1 MVRRLYTL
9 IRTTL
14 TERAAV
20 RAAAKNSVWL
30 LLDKMARLVG
40 GLFVGI
46 WVARYMAPDNFGLF
60 NSIVAISGLA
70 LTFSGLG
77 IEAIMVRYIVKYPR
91 HDSLIL
97 GTAVGLRIIS
107 GAIIG
112 IGLCGIPLFI
122 HYQTI
127 SPWIWVLIATTMITS
142 SVSIIRQWFEARVAS
157 KFVVISELGAFL
169 ISTILKIIGVVCH
182 FPLNWFVTIVIAE
195 SVFAIVGYGGI
206 YLRQKSAAPW
216 RFSGRIARVL
226 FRQSWPM
233 LLSSL
238 ALILYTKIDQV
249 MILSLAGSNAAGTY
263 AAAARL
269 LELTY
274 FLPSIIFLSIFP
286 AMTRLRKADF
296 KGYLEKL
303 QLLLS
308 MITLTAYLVAGTIT
322 MLAPWLILSL
332 YGSKYADASL
342 ILSVNIWA
350 LPWVCLSCMGH
361 IFILNEKLTRFAV
374 VKDCIAAALNIGLNW
389 ILIPRYGALGSVFA
403 TLIAFSFTTFW
414 GNALFPPLRPLFKM
428 QLSGLRLAGLA
439 TKIREINR
447 SI

>member
-9 IRTTL
+9 IRTAL
-14 TERAAV
+14 TERAAI
-20 RAAAKNSVWL
+20 RAAAKNSAWL

-60 NSIVAISGLA
+60 NTIVAISGLA

-77 IEAIMVRYIVKYPR
+77 IEAIMVRYFVKYPR
-91 HDSLIL
+91 HDALIL

-107 GAIIG
+107 GTIIG
-112 IGLCGIPLFI
+112 IGLCGIPFFTN
-122 HYQTI
+122 YQTI
-127 SPWIWVLIATTMITS
+127 SPWIWIIIAATMITS

-169 ISTILKIIGVVCH
+169 ISTALKIIGVVWH
-182 FPLNWFVTIVIAE
+182 FPLNWFVTIIIAE
-195 SVFAIVGYGGI
+195 SIIAIVGYGGI
-206 YLRQKSAAPW
+206 YLSQKSTTPW
-216 RFSGRIARVL
+216 RFSGRIAHVL

-238 ALILYTKIDQV
+238 AFILYTKIDQV
-249 MILSLAGSNAAGTY
+249 MILSLAGSHAAGTY

-269 LELTY
+269 LDITY
-274 FLPSIIFLSIFP
+274 FLPSIIFSSILP
-286 AMTRLRKADF
+286 AMTRLRTTDF
-296 KGYLEKL
+296 KGYLKKL
-303 QLLLS
+303 ELLLS
-308 MITLTAYLVAGTIT
+308 MMTLTAYLVAGTIAII
-322 MLAPWLILSL
+322 APWLILSL
-332 YGSKYADASL
+332 YGPEYADASL
-342 ILSVNIWA
+342 ILSVHIWA
-350 LPWVCLSCMGH
+350 LPWICLGLMGH

-374 VKDCIAAALNIGLNW
+374 LKDCIAAVLNIGLNW
-389 ILIPRYGALGSVFA
+389 ILIPRYGAMGSVFA

-428 QLSGLRLAGLA
+428 QLRGLRLAGLA
-439 TKIREINR
+439 AKIREIKR